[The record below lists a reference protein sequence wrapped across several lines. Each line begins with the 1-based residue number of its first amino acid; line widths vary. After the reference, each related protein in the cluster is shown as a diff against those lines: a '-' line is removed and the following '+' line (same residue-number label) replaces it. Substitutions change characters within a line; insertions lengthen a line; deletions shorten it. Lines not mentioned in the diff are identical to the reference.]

1 MAADYTSL
9 KDRSETEVSATLS
22 QLSTRLSVAEEVRS
36 RLAAYRSQAENL

>member
-1 MAADYTSL
+1 MAAAYTSL

-22 QLSTRLSVAEEVRS
+22 QLSTRLSAAEEVRS